1 VATRILLADDH
12 ALIRQGIGNLL
23 RAEPEFEVVGEAD
36 SGRLAVSR
44 TLQMHPDVVLMDV
57 GMPEMNGIEATR
69 EIKKADPGVLVL
81 GLSVHSDRR
90 FVDSMLGAGA
100 SGYMLKDGP
109 FPELLDAIRTIRH
122 GDVFVSPQVE
132 RALPQSA
139 VEQVAARLSM
149 RERQV
154 LKGLGEGSSN
164 QQIADR
170 LGLSRKT
177 VETHRAKIVR
187 KIGIRSI
194 AGMTKFA
201 IRIGLTSLDE

>member
-1 VATRILLADDH
+1 VATRILLAEDH

-23 RAEPEFEVVGEAD
+23 RAEPDFEVVGEAD
-36 SGRLAVSR
+36 SGRAAVTQ
-44 TLQMHPDVVLMDV
+44 TLQVHPDVVLMDV
-57 GMPEMNGIEATR
+57 GLPEMNGIEATR

-90 FVDSMLGAGA
+90 FVDRMLGAGA

-109 FPELLDAIRTIRH
+109 FPELLDAIRAIRH
-122 GDVFVSPQVE
+122 GEVFLSSQVE
-132 RALPQSA
+132 SALPQSA
-139 VEQVAARLSM
+139 AEEVAARLSM

-154 LKGLGEGSSN
+154 LTGLAEGSSN
-164 QQIADR
+164 QHIADR

-187 KIGIRSI
+187 KTGIRSI
-194 AGMTKFA
+194 AGLTKFA
-201 IRIGLTSLDE
+201 IRIGLTSLDD